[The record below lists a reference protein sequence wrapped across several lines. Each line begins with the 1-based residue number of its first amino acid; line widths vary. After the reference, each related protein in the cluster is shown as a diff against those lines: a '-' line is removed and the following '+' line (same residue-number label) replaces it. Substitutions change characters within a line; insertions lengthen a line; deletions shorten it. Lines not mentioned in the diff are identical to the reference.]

1 MAQDGQL
8 SEAEIAEAHRLRELT
23 SSLYLKHRLW
33 KTDDKNTPEYQ
44 EYFGFLKQLRTLQES
59 CEHLERGIRCP
70 DCCERDP
77 SV

>member
-33 KTDDKNTPEYQ
+33 ETDDKNTAEYR
-44 EYFGFLKQLRTLQES
+44 EYFGLLKQLWALQKL
-59 CEHLERGIRCP
+59 CEHFDRFIRCH